1 MSNKTIIA
9 GIIILTALTTTGISV
24 MGLLQSSER
33 LGSSGI
39 IIRATPSP
47 LPPSS
52 SPPSPPP
59 PEPDVE
65 IDVYEDSGCSTVL
78 TSVDWGEIE
87 AGGSSSVV
95 IYVKNNGDSSV
106 VLTLSSENWSP
117 DEAKDY
123 ISLYWDYDGSSI
135 SRGSEVEVALT
146 LDVDDGCPE
155 LNSFSFDIVI
165 TGS

>member
-39 IIRATPSP
+39 IIRATPTPP
-47 LPPSS
+47 LTPPIT
-52 SPPSPPP
+52 PPP

-65 IDVYEDSGCSTVL
+65 IDIYENSGCTIVL
-78 TSVDWGEIE
+78 TSIEWGEIE
-87 AGGSSSVV
+87 AGDSSTAVL
-95 IYVKNNGDSSV
+95 YVKNNGDSSV
-106 VLTLSSENWSP
+106 MLALSSENWSP
-117 DEAKDY
+117 DEAEDY
-123 ISLYWDYDGSSI
+123 TTFYWDYDGSSI
-135 SRGSEVEVALT
+135 SPGDSVGITLT
-146 LDVDDGCPE
+146 LDVDADCPE
-155 LNSFSFDIVI
+155 LSRFSFDIVI